1 MIKEMGWFLKLILPK
16 WVSAIT
22 LAPFGIYMKEG
33 THADVAWHERIHWQ
47 QQTEMLYI
55 FFYLWYVIEWTI
67 KLFKYKRQAYM
78 NISFE
83 REAYAM
89 PENRKPYNWIKYL

>member
-1 MIKEMGWFLKLILPK
+1 MPYILRLILPR
-16 WVSAIT
+16 WVAGIT
-22 LAPFGIYMKEG
+22 LAPFGIYLKEG
-33 THADVAWHERIHWQ
+33 VTARQIRHELIHWDQ
-47 QQTEMLYI
+47 QLEMFII

-67 KLFKYKRQAYM
+67 KLFKYKGQAYM

-89 PENRKPYNWIKYL
+89 PDNRKPYGWINYL